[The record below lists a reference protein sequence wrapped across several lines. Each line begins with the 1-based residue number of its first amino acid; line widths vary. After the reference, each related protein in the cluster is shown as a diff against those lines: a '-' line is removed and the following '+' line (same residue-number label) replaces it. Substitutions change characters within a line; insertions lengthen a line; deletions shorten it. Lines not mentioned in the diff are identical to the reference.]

1 MQPAFHRQ
9 RLADLVGL
17 MGDLTGAMLERW
29 QDVTARDRSLDIAA
43 EMRRLT
49 REIIVK
55 TMFGVD
61 IGIDEADAVS
71 QAFATVTEY
80 VTDQTTAVLLPPQHW
95 PTPRNR
101 QIERAQRL
109 IDEVVYRFIHER
121 RRNTENSGDIISM
134 LLSARDQETGEGMSD
149 EQLRD
154 EVRTIFFAGYDTTS
168 NALAW
173 TWYLL
178 AQHPE
183 IEQRMHQELTQVLG
197 GRRPA
202 FEDLPSLTYTRMVIQ
217 ESMRLYPPGWMTSR
231 TAVVDDEI
239 QGYHIPAGAKI
250 VLSPYV
256 THRLPAFW
264 EHPDIFDP
272 ERFTPERS
280 AGRHRCAYIPFGVGP
295 RLCIGSNLAMLEAPL
310 IVAMVAQS
318 FRLRMVSGHSV
329 DLHPLITLQP
339 RNGLP
344 MRLHPR

>member
-29 QDVTARDRSLDIAA
+29 QDVTARDRPLDIAA

-61 IGIDEADAVS
+61 IGVDEADAVG
-71 QAFATVTEY
+71 QAFTTVTEY
-80 VTDQTTAVLLPPQHW
+80 VTDQTTAVLLPPLHW

-109 IDEVVYRFIHER
+109 IDQVVYRFIHER
-121 RRNTENSGDIISM
+121 RRNAENSGDIITM
-134 LLSARDQETGEGMSD
+134 LLSARDQETGESMSD

-183 IEQRMHQELTQVLG
+183 IEQRMHHELTQVLG
-197 GRRPA
+197 GRRPT
-202 FEDLPSLTYTRMVIQ
+202 FEDLPNLTYTRMVIQ

-256 THRLPAFW
+256 THRLPTFW
-264 EHPDIFDP
+264 ERPNLFDP

-295 RLCIGSNLAMLEAPL
+295 RLCIGTNLAMLEAPL

-318 FRLRMVSGHSV
+318 FRLRMVPGHSV
-329 DLHPLITLQP
+329 QLLPLITLQP